1 MQWPNRILVPVDF
14 SESSHA
20 ALEFAGL
27 IGAQLGAKIDVLH
40 VWSPPEEVES
50 KLELLADFAM
60 SDEGHTM
67 VAWLTSFRQHSDI
80 EAHGRLA
87 LGASRDVPDVIVQA
101 VQVGEYD
108 LIIMGT
114 HEHQGLLHMLTSSIA
129 EKVVRRAPC
138 PVITVPA
145 EGAPSR
151 GRTSAKEGATT
162 AWAKPS

>member
-1 MQWPNRILVPVDF
+1 MQWPHRILVPVDF

-60 SDEGHTM
+60 SNEGHTM

-87 LGASRDVPDVIVQA
+87 LGGARDVPDVIVQA

-108 LIIMGT
+108 LVIMGT
-114 HEHQGLLHMLTSSIA
+114 HEHQGLFHLLKSSIA

-145 EGAPSR
+145 GGKEAAASAAARPS
-151 GRTSAKEGATT
+151 
-162 AWAKPS
+162 